1 MFYPLPR
8 ANNRAQGFCF
18 FFPPMGE
25 GGKATK
31 AVADYALGHSCDHMW
46 NDTLLSLQSHS
57 RWRVLALKTLE
68 LISWYQYPFKFV
80 SGLLLTFTSNVIV

>member
-1 MFYPLPR
+1 
-8 ANNRAQGFCF
+8 
-18 FFPPMGE
+18 MGE
-25 GGKATK
+25 GGKATRV
-31 AVADYALGHSCDHMW
+31 VADSALGHSCDHMW